1 MIILIGYL
9 KDKNDPRFK
18 MWEKDT
24 QHVLDSGR
32 IKAYYGFKDNV
43 KYAIK
48 RDKKQKKIVTDLLKN
63 SDRWVAKYVLK
74 HLKSRKIL

>member
-9 KDKNDPRFK
+9 KDKNDPRFN

-24 QHVLDSGR
+24 QHALGSDR
-32 IKAYYGFKDNV
+32 IKAYNGLIHDIKS
-43 KYAIK
+43 AIRK
-48 RDKKQKKIVTDLLKN
+48 DKKQKKIVTNLLKN

-74 HLKSRKIL
+74 HLRSWKIL